1 MNNVVLFKALVVK
14 NTDLSTEQF
23 LQGNIPLRHLLNEEY
38 YLCSFLDGNLPSKNK
53 WLRPLNNNNKKVFIV
68 KLYDVPVVGNT
79 L

>member
-1 MNNVVLFKALVVK
+1 MEVLHLKDALEGENYGPIWVNICTNVLTSK
-14 NTDLSTEQF
+14 F
-23 LQGNIPLRHLLNEEY
+23 L
-38 YLCSFLDGNLPSKNK
+38 LDGNLPSKNK